1 MKKTTLTAMYVVFA
15 AAALI
20 GLYGLVQ
27 RIGSGLKVTD
37 LGNIMPWG
45 LWVALYIYF
54 IGLSAGSFL
63 LSSLVYVFGVK
74 RFEPIGKLAVFS
86 AIITLAAALMFIWV
100 DLGHMWRFYRAFV
113 SPNFSSILAIEI
125 WLYVLYTILLVVEL
139 WALFNDNLGLAR
151 ILGAIGIPVAISVH
165 GGTGAIF
172 AVVKARPYWFTG
184 LFPIIFLI
192 SALVSGGALLTLIAA
207 FLSKPVWGQDRSAVV
222 RDLALLTGG
231 LLAFDLLL
239 LLSEYLVGL
248 YGNVPDHTLV
258 YTAIMTGPFWW
269 VFWIVQLA
277 LGAVVPLFLIFFPG
291 TRRSTTWLGVAGLL
305 IVLGIVGVRLNI
317 VIPPFANPLLPG
329 LDKAYHSSRTV
340 AYYFPTLVEWI
351 TSMGLV
357 GIAGL
362 LFTAGLDFLPLA
374 GEEATA

>member
-15 AAALI
+15 AAAVV

-86 AIITLAAALMFIWV
+86 AIVTLMAALLFIWV

-113 SPNFSSILAIEI
+113 RPHVGSILAIAI
-125 WLYVLYTILLVVEL
+125 WLYVLYTLLLVVEL
-139 WALFNDNLGLAR
+139 WALFNDTLRLAR

-192 SALVSGGALLTLIAA
+192 SALVSGGALLTLTAA

-222 RDLALLTGG
+222 RDLAVLTGG

-248 YGNVPDHTLV
+248 YGNVPDHILA

-277 LGAVVPLFLIFFPG
+277 LGAAVPLFLIFFPG

-305 IVLGIVGVRLNI
+305 IVLGIIGVRLNI

-329 LDKAYHSSRTV
+329 LDKAYQSSRTV
-340 AYYFPTLVEWI
+340 AYYFPTLIEWI
-351 TSMGLV
+351 TSVGLV

-362 LFTAGLDFLPLA
+362 LFTAGLNFLPLA
-374 GEEATA
+374 SEATA